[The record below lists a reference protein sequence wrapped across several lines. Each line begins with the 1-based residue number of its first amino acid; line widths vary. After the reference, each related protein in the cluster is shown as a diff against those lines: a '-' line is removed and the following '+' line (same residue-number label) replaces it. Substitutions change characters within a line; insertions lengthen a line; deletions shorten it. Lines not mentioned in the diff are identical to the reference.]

1 MYSVFQSL
9 FGDKKEET
17 VDPSGAGR
25 GELGSSRRQTK
36 KRRSEHDEDYS
47 LLGNG
52 GSLWRDLDEN
62 TKVRFYLRL
71 TGVWR

>member
-47 LLGNG
+47 LLGNVALYG
-52 GSLWRDLDEN
+52 GTWMRIQ
-62 TKVRFYLRL
+62 RFVS
-71 TGVWR
+71 T